1 MSFLTDIN
9 CSTILEAIKNEKLK
23 NKNSESESI

>member
-9 CSTILEAIKNEKLK
+9 CSTILEAIKNEKQK
-23 NKNSESESI
+23 QNKSESEST